1 LTIYLDAIWLMNF
14 CFDIMLL
21 FLTAIILKRNIV
33 WKKIMI
39 ASLIGSAI
47 VILLFSPFAQLASR
61 PESKLILSCVM
72 VLYAFGFKK
81 FRYFIENL
89 LTFYF
94 VTFAVGGGMLG
105 TYYFFQVGF
114 SFQNNMILTNGNGF
128 GNPVS
133 WLFIVVGFPIIW
145 YFSRLR
151 LEQVEAKKI
160 HYDQI
165 VDVSITMME
174 KKVIVK
180 GLIDSGNQLYDPITK
195 KPVMIAEAEKLMTV
209 FPESM
214 HQVISNRNPME
225 AVTAIEQKE
234 WIGRLKI
241 IPYRSVGQDLQ
252 LLLAVIADEVV
263 IHTKEESLML
273 SRPLIGLNHSRL
285 SSEDDYQCIIHPKM
299 IQTGKQKDAS

>member
-1 LTIYLDAIWLMNF
+1 MTIYLDAIWLMNF

-151 LEQVEAKKI
+151 LEQVEAKK
-160 HYDQI
+160 
-165 VDVSITMME
+165 
-174 KKVIVK
+174 
-180 GLIDSGNQLYDPITK
+180 
-195 KPVMIAEAEKLMTV
+195 
-209 FPESM
+209 
-214 HQVISNRNPME
+214 NP
-225 AVTAIEQKE
+225 
-234 WIGRLKI
+234 L
-241 IPYRSVGQDLQ
+241 
-252 LLLAVIADEVV
+252 
-263 IHTKEESLML
+263 
-273 SRPLIGLNHSRL
+273 
-285 SSEDDYQCIIHPKM
+285 
-299 IQTGKQKDAS
+299 

>member
-1 LTIYLDAIWLMNF
+1 
-14 CFDIMLL
+14 
-21 FLTAIILKRNIV
+21 
-33 WKKIMI
+33 
-39 ASLIGSAI
+39 
-47 VILLFSPFAQLASR
+47 
-61 PESKLILSCVM
+61 
-72 VLYAFGFKK
+72 
-81 FRYFIENL
+81 
-89 LTFYF
+89 
-94 VTFAVGGGMLG
+94 
-105 TYYFFQVGF
+105 
-114 SFQNNMILTNGNGF
+114 
-128 GNPVS
+128 
-133 WLFIVVGFPIIW
+133 
-145 YFSRLR
+145 
-151 LEQVEAKKI
+151 
-160 HYDQI
+160 
-165 VDVSITMME
+165 ME
-174 KKVIVK
+174 KKVTVK